1 MIGCKK
7 REPGAPSFF
16 VGGGVKRKLPPS
28 RLWRDSSLKEGGCLP
43 LGGRCHRKA
52 MTEGVLSGVLS
63 GGNKIPAGEAQRNF
77 PVPRGHAPHPLPP
90 PAPILLGKRGRRWRG
105 RGRLFYTSHFKGGDG
120 RQWRPSPTEAAA
132 ETESPFETPR
142 KSREKVRRNREEV
155 KLPQSRL
162 CRDSPLMEGACLPLW
177 GRWPGGAGPEGVRAG
192 RSRRGIFLSRSV
204 TGPKRFLA
212 S

>member
-16 VGGGVKRKLPPS
+16 VGGGRKGKSEEEMPM
-28 RLWRDSSLKEGGCLP
+28 WR
-43 LGGRCHRKA
+43 
-52 MTEGVLSGVLS
+52 
-63 GGNKIPAGEAQRNF
+63 
-77 PVPRGHAPHPLPP
+77 PP
-90 PAPILLGKRGRRWRG
+90 PAPSRA
-105 RGRLFYTSHFKGGDG
+105 YTSWEEGTALAREGENYSIYLISKGAMVASGD
-120 RQWRPSPTEAAA
+120 RSSPTEAAA
-132 ETESPFETPR
+132 ETESPFGTPR

-192 RSRRGIFLSRSV
+192 RSRREIFLSRSV